1 MTAVAEPAVR
11 GAEVELRGFGWHY
24 PGRQNAS
31 LSEVTVS
38 VAPGERVLLLGP
50 SGAGKSTL
58 LQALAGVEQ
67 DPDGQSSSGEV
78 LVDGVDPRDARGAV
92 GFMHQDPE
100 TQVILSR
107 VGDDVAFGLENL
119 AVPREEIWPRVEQA
133 LERVGLEVPLEHST
147 TALSGG
153 QKQRLALAGV
163 LAMRPRLLLLDE
175 PTASVDHEGAQELC
189 AAVSRAV
196 RDEGITLVVV
206 EHRVALWESVVDRV
220 LVLGEHGRV
229 AFDGPTRETLH
240 EARSL
245 LQEQGT
251 WVPGWVPST
260 RTPAHRSDGRG
271 PGSAGSVPS
280 GAGIASTTVTDRPP
294 AGAAP
299 GGAAA
304 AAPAPATERDGEVL
318 LSARD
323 LAVSRVQP
331 SRRTVAR
338 RRRRGRR
345 AWRRGTEAAPS
356 TPVQNVPVAAE
367 HISLDVRAGRA
378 LAVTGVNGAGKS
390 TLALTLAGLLVPVR
404 GTVRA
409 SALLADGAAHDPSLW
424 DGGELISRV
433 GTVFQHPEHQFLRPT
448 VRQELEFGPQQLR
461 RRAAAAH
468 RRRSSAQKETSASR
482 ASERGPVAGDVPA
495 EAPPRA
501 ASEEGRSSQD
511 DDAARVEELLRRLRL
526 TALSDANPFTLSGGQ
541 KRRLSVATVLAAAP
555 DVLILDEPT
564 FGQDARTWQELVDLL
579 VAELDRDTAVVVV
592 THDRD
597 LIAAL
602 AAEELEL
609 GA

>member
-1 MTAVAEPAVR
+1 MTGEGPAARR
-11 GAEVELRGFGWHY
+11 GAEVRLEGFGWHY
-24 PGRQNAS
+24 PGRQDPS
-31 LSEVTVS
+31 LRDVT
-38 VAPGERVLLLGP
+38 ATITPGERVLLLGP

-67 DPDGQSSSGEV
+67 DPDGQSCSGG
-78 LVDGVDPRDARGAV
+78 LTVDGADPRDVRGTV

-100 TQVILSR
+100 TQVVLSR

-119 AVPREEIWPRVEQA
+119 AVPREQIWPRVTEA
-133 LERVGLEVPLEHST
+133 LTRVGLPLPLEHST

-175 PTASVDHEGAQELC
+175 PTASVDQEGAEDLC
-189 AAVSRAV
+189 RAVSRAV
-196 RDEGITLVVV
+196 AEEGITLVVV

-220 LVLGEHGRV
+220 LVLDEHGGV

-240 EARSL
+240 EARHL

-260 RTPAHRSDGRG
+260 RTAAPETARG
-271 PGSAGSVPS
+271 PDAGQL
-280 GAGIASTTVTDRPP
+280 
-294 AGAAP
+294 
-299 GGAAA
+299 
-304 AAPAPATERDGEVL
+304 L

-331 SRRTVAR
+331 PGRAVAR
-338 RRRRGRR
+338 ERRRARR
-345 AWRRGTEAAPS
+345 AWRRGGDAP
-356 TPVQNVPVAAE
+356 TRRPAGWDPPVAAE
-367 HISLDVRAGRA
+367 GISLEVRAGRA

-409 SALLADGAAHDPSLW
+409 ASLLAGDAPSDPCLW
-424 DGGELISRV
+424 DGAELVPRV

-448 VRQELEFGPQQLR
+448 VREELEFGPRQLR
-461 RRAAAAH
+461 LRAGH
-468 RRRSSAQKETSASR
+468 
-482 ASERGPVAGDVPA
+482 GDDELP
-495 EAPPRA
+495 E
-501 ASEEGRSSQD
+501 
-511 DDAARVEELLRRLRL
+511 DDAARVAELLARLRL
-526 TALSDANPFTLSGGQ
+526 EDLADANPFTLSGGQ

-555 DVLILDEPT
+555 RVVVLDEPT
-564 FGQDARTWQELVDLL
+564 FGQDAQTWRELVDLL
-579 VAELDRDTAVVVV
+579 VAELDRGTAVVTV

-597 LIAAL
+597 LLAAL
-602 AAEELEL
+602 DAQEVRL
-609 GA
+609 GP